1 MAMADGGFWL
11 GLFHGPRF
19 CFRCSDSF
27 VVPFLFALTRP
38 CSLGIRGAFECVA
51 YKVAHS
57 PVSCPRGQH
66 VAMFIMIYNIVFYII
81 KFKYFKKLL
90 LICLIDV
97 FELFLIHVNNIIKR

>member
-38 CSLGIRGAFECVA
+38 CSLGARGAFECVA

-66 VAMFIMIYNIVFYII
+66 VALGLI
-81 KFKYFKKLL
+81 KDFAYP
-90 LICLIDV
+90 
-97 FELFLIHVNNIIKR
+97 R

>member
-38 CSLGIRGAFECVA
+38 CSLGTRGAFECVA

-66 VAMFIMIYNIVFYII
+66 VA
-81 KFKYFKKLL
+81 LG
-90 LICLIDV
+90 LIED
-97 FELFLIHVNNIIKR
+97 FAYPR

>member
-11 GLFHGPRF
+11 GLFYGPRF

-38 CSLGIRGAFECVA
+38 CSFGTRGAFKCVA

-57 PVSCPRGQH
+57 PISCPRGQ
-66 VAMFIMIYNIVFYII
+66 YIALGLI
-81 KFKYFKKLL
+81 KDFAYP
-90 LICLIDV
+90 
-97 FELFLIHVNNIIKR
+97 R